1 MKINEVDPRNYDSD
15 IDYYNALNA
24 KPKQRTVGE
33 PRLSPRQQDAEDED
47 AISQQR
53 QAAAAKA
60 RKERETTWD
69 NKQEGSAP
77 NGQQYNS
84 VYTINAP
91 SKASA
96 DSEAYSFKD
105 YHWGAKKVVD
115 QEYSDLGDGRIEL
128 KLYVVDNHKYGLWRP
143 WKDSPVYKEGVSE
156 AEEDA
161 FVSKLGGLKSWQ
173 VVIRN
178 NYYNGKY
185 SDYSG
190 RYFYVLATSAEEAK
204 QVVLDNADDI
214 LQDLLALKSHNGK
227 KILPRGSAVRIT
239 PDRIGKIED
248 GTVAGRM
255 STTSYRKMYSP
266 QGVMMVK
273 LTIGAISDVQGQ
285 EQGVAEGDPGY
296 NKHSFIGKI
305 RRSREADNK
314 GWGQLGQQFAA
325 NSEEEYRK
333 ALRKGNRYYNMTRG
347 DNKTPGGF
355 PKTTV
360 EQQGVAEGY
369 DDEEHPIQDDGNE
382 GRPGKQRYPGKL
394 KTKGVAEGGFKNLY
408 AEFSGYGNYMQGRAV
423 NVFNKFGLEIVSKE
437 YTEDDD
443 IQTYVVKG
451 DRWAIEKV
459 GKFLERN
466 PEQFGGYHF
475 VKQGVAEG
483 LSFNDKRGKWEW
495 DDGTRVSPDELTPA
509 QKERLQQW
517 KAANPGKRPG
527 RASVPD
533 TREPAKGFGGRVF
546 EKGMA
551 EGAGNISNS
560 IKALYQKIYD
570 AGDDEIEYFYNDS
583 PIFAQYWDEYEGDLD
598 SIIAEVDPKE
608 LQIMHD
614 ELESYVQQANLAE
627 GFKNSYSVG
636 DRVDSPMGTGT
647 VVALSK
653 NIDIDDKVK
662 VKLDDPS
669 KAGEDGK
676 YKDTFVLT
684 TAMLKHLPEESS
696 KAKNPYAIGMAQA
709 MKSTGDKPPL
719 EKATIRKAHEIA
731 KRVMKQD

>member
-33 PRLSPRQQDAEDED
+33 PRLSPAQQDAEDED

-69 NKQEGSAP
+69 NKEEGSAP

-91 SKASA
+91 STYSA
-96 DSEAYSFKD
+96 EGEAYSFKD

-115 QEYSDLGDGRIEL
+115 QEYKALDDGRVEL

-156 AEEDA
+156 AKEDA
-161 FVSKLGGLKSWQ
+161 FMSKLGGLKSWQ
-173 VVIRN
+173 VVIFN
-178 NYYNGKY
+178 NYYAGKY
-185 SDYSG
+185 SDYRG
-190 RYFYVLATSAEEAK
+190 KYYTVLASSAEQAR
-204 QVVLDNADDI
+204 QVVLDNADAI
-214 LQDLLALKSHNGK
+214 LQDLLALKDRNGRK
-227 KILPRGSAVRIT
+227 TLPRGSAVRIT

-255 STTSYRKMYSP
+255 STTSYKKMYSP

-273 LTIGAISDVQGQ
+273 LSNGAIVDVQGQ
-285 EQGVAEGDPGY
+285 EQGVAEAEKNPHTSALGKALYRDLSKEKKASPQQVQRNKERWAKRQAEREQGVAENYPKHQDLSGVSTDKLKAYLARQSQQSVPGEGSQV
-296 NKHSFIGKI
+296 KRVQAELQ
-305 RRSREADNK
+305 RRS
-314 GWGQLGQQFAA
+314 
-325 NSEEEYRK
+325 
-333 ALRKGNRYYNMTRG
+333 
-347 DNKTPGGF
+347 
-355 PKTTV
+355 
-360 EQQGVAEGY
+360 QGVAEGY
-369 DDEEHPIQDDGNE
+369 DDEEHPIRDDGNE
-382 GRPGKQRYPGKL
+382 GRPGKQYQCPRCHSTDI
-394 KTKGVAEGGFKNLY
+394 KTYSDGEKECHQCHKTWDVKGVAEGSRDQVDTNTVWEVCFDYGPHQSDKVKVRASSQKE
-408 AEFSGYGNYMQGRAV
+408 AEQNGMRAAKKLGH
-423 NVFNKFGLEIVSKE
+423 KFPQLNWAMPAEQDIEEEKKKRF
-437 YTEDDD
+437 DDW
-443 IQTYVVKG
+443 VK
-451 DRWAIEKV
+451 ASQEKR
-459 GKFLERN
+459 KQQEK
-466 PEQFGGYHF
+466 Q
-475 VKQGVAEG
+475 QGV
-483 LSFNDKRGKWEW
+483 
-495 DDGTRVSPDELTPA
+495 V
-509 QKERLQQW
+509 
-517 KAANPGKRPG
+517 
-527 RASVPD
+527 
-533 TREPAKGFGGRVF
+533 
-546 EKGMA
+546 

-598 SIIAEVDPKE
+598 SIIAEVDPAE

-647 VVALSK
+647 IVALSK

-684 TAMLKHLPEESS
+684 TAMLKHLPEESA

>member
-273 LTIGAISDVQGQ
+273 LTNGAISDVQGQ
-285 EQGVAEGDPGY
+285 EQGV
-296 NKHSFIGKI
+296 
-305 RRSREADNK
+305 
-314 GWGQLGQQFAA
+314 
-325 NSEEEYRK
+325 
-333 ALRKGNRYYNMTRG
+333 
-347 DNKTPGGF
+347 
-355 PKTTV
+355 
-360 EQQGVAEGY
+360 
-369 DDEEHPIQDDGNE
+369 
-382 GRPGKQRYPGKL
+382 
-394 KTKGVAEGGFKNLY
+394 
-408 AEFSGYGNYMQGRAV
+408 
-423 NVFNKFGLEIVSKE
+423 
-437 YTEDDD
+437 
-443 IQTYVVKG
+443 
-451 DRWAIEKV
+451 
-459 GKFLERN
+459 
-466 PEQFGGYHF
+466 
-475 VKQGVAEG
+475 
-483 LSFNDKRGKWEW
+483 
-495 DDGTRVSPDELTPA
+495 
-509 QKERLQQW
+509 
-517 KAANPGKRPG
+517 
-527 RASVPD
+527 
-533 TREPAKGFGGRVF
+533 
-546 EKGMA
+546 A

>member
-273 LTIGAISDVQGQ
+273 LTNGAISDVQGQ
-285 EQGVAEGDPGY
+285 EQGVAEGSSGD
-296 NKHSFIGKI
+296 
-305 RRSREADNK
+305 A
-314 GWGQLGQQFAA
+314 FAA
-325 NSEEEYRK
+325 GYSAFRSNTTKNPYKPGSEESRQWDLGWETAQSRTWDK
-333 ALRKGNRYYNMTRG
+333 
-347 DNKTPGGF
+347 D
-355 PKTTV
+355 
-360 EQQGVAEGY
+360 GV
-369 DDEEHPIQDDGNE
+369 
-382 GRPGKQRYPGKL
+382 
-394 KTKGVAEGGFKNLY
+394 
-408 AEFSGYGNYMQGRAV
+408 
-423 NVFNKFGLEIVSKE
+423 
-437 YTEDDD
+437 
-443 IQTYVVKG
+443 
-451 DRWAIEKV
+451 
-459 GKFLERN
+459 
-466 PEQFGGYHF
+466 
-475 VKQGVAEG
+475 
-483 LSFNDKRGKWEW
+483 
-495 DDGTRVSPDELTPA
+495 
-509 QKERLQQW
+509 
-517 KAANPGKRPG
+517 
-527 RASVPD
+527 
-533 TREPAKGFGGRVF
+533 
-546 EKGMA
+546 A